1 MKEEKDIAPID
12 FAESLRKSGASEDS
26 KVYWNETY
34 CYICKSKWDVQY
46 LEKSLSHW
54 LLVER
59 GKIGWSKFSSGAF
72 TRPLLY

>member
-54 LLVER
+54 LLVKLDYQSFLLE
-59 GKIGWSKFSSGAF
+59 
-72 TRPLLY
+72 PLLGLCFIKG